1 MILHPIHILVCKFCI
16 KRDDRNNR
24 TKTFFEMKRTY
35 FSSNL
40 LIFLI
45 TGLEDSDY
53 EDEFDDFY
61 GDFEEEGILY

>member
-1 MILHPIHILVCKFCI
+1 
-16 KRDDRNNR
+16 
-24 TKTFFEMKRTY
+24 MKRTY

-61 GDFEEEGILY
+61 GDFDEEGILY